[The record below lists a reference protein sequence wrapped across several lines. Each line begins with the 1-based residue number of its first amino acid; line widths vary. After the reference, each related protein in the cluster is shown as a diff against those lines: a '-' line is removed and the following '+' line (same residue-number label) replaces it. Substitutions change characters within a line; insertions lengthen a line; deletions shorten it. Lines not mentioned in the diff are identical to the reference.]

1 MYIYIYIYTHT
12 HTYSGI
18 RQSLLMSPFEIEQ
31 GKARCGHTKANQ
43 GCLQKHPIG
52 CKERGAEKGG
62 ERDRES
68 DPGAMTK

>member
-1 MYIYIYIYTHT
+1 
-12 HTYSGI
+12 
-18 RQSLLMSPFEIEQ
+18 MSPFEIEQ

-52 CKERGAEKGG
+52 CNERGAEKGG